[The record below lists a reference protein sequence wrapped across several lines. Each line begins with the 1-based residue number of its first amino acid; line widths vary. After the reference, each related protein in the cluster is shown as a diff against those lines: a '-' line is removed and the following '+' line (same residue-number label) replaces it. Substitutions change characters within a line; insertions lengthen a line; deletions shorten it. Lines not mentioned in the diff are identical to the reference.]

1 MPCTAEEQVAG
12 LAATEIDGGVMCLT
26 NKRSAPSRRTRLLRA
41 ACVCRLH
48 PRPHHLLP
56 QHSPRLVHQPGAF
69 VITFPNA
76 FHAGFNTGFNC
87 AEAVNFAPPDWLPY
101 GSDVLRKYR

>member
-1 MPCTAEEQVAG
+1 M
-12 LAATEIDGGVMCLT
+12 
-26 NKRSAPSRRTRLLRA
+26 
-41 ACVCRLH
+41 
-48 PRPHHLLP
+48 
-56 QHSPRLVHQPGAF
+56 HQPGAF